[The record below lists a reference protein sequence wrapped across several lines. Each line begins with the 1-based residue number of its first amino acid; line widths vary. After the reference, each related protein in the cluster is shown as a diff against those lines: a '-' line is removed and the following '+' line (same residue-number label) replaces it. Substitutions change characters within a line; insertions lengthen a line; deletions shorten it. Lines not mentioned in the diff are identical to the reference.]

1 VEGFAV
7 PSEQVSQRRLAV
19 ILAAD
24 VAGYSRLMSE
34 DEEATLNILA
44 TYQEVI
50 AGLVGEHQGRIFGM
64 AGDSVMVEFASA
76 VQAVRCAVA
85 IQRALTRRN
94 ADLPEH
100 RLMSFRIGINL
111 GDVIARDRDLYGDG
125 VNIAARLQTLAQ
137 PGCICISASVHDQI
151 VGKLK
156 FACQFLGEQIVKNIA
171 RPVTVYSLDPRPE
184 APIPVS
190 ELQKGTLVLPDKPSI
205 AVLPFTNM
213 SGDAEQEYF
222 ADGLTEDLITALAR
236 FRWFFVIAQNSSFA
250 YKGRALTVQQVGRE
264 LGVRYVLQG
273 STRKS
278 TDRVRVTVQ
287 LIEAEAG
294 RHVWAERYDRD
305 LVDLFMMQDEIVD
318 RVVGT
323 IEPEMLRTETMRA
336 TRKGPETLTA
346 WELTF
351 RGIWHFSQFT
361 KDDHRRARELFRKAI
376 EVAPHVAEGHT
387 WLGRSS
393 AAQVFYGWSDNPA
406 ADLAE
411 GWQAALRATRLAEAD
426 PYAHYAVGVVSI
438 VMKRPA
444 QAIEAAQRAID
455 LSPSFAL
462 GYFLLGMARLF
473 TRRAAQAIDPL
484 QRGLR
489 LSPHDPQ
496 AFIWLQYLAFAHFL
510 SGDTEEAVQCAR
522 DAAAKRPEWF
532 SAHCV
537 LACSLAELDRQDEA
551 QQAVAEMERILAT
564 EEQGLEDFLAR
575 FIDPADRERVWQGL
589 RKAGWQ
595 GQLRS

>member
-1 VEGFAV
+1 V
-7 PSEQVSQRRLAV
+7 PSDEANQRRLAV

-34 DEEATLNILA
+34 DEEAALNTLA

-50 AGLVGEHQGRIFGM
+50 AGLVGEHHGRIFGI

-85 IQRALTRRN
+85 IQRALSRRN

-100 RLMSFRIGINL
+100 RQMSFRIGINL
-111 GDVIARDRDLYGDG
+111 GDVIAREHDLYGDG
-125 VNIAARLQTLAQ
+125 VNIAARLQTLSQ
-137 PGCICISASVHDQI
+137 PGCICISASVHEQI
-151 VGKLK
+151 VGKLS

-171 RPVTVYSLDPRPE
+171 RPVSVYGLDPRPE

-190 ELQKGTLVLPDKPSI
+190 ELQKGNLALPDKPSI
-205 AVLPFTNM
+205 AILPFTNM

-236 FRWFFVIAQNSSFA
+236 FRWFFVIDRNSSFT
-250 YKGRALTVQQVGRE
+250 YKGRAATVRQVGRE
-264 LGVRYVLQG
+264 LGVGYVLEG

-278 TDRVRVTVQ
+278 GDRVRVTVQ
-287 LIEAEAG
+287 LVEAETG
-294 RHVWAERYDRD
+294 RHVWAERYDRE
-305 LVDLFMMQDEIVD
+305 LVDLFVLQDEIVD
-318 RVVGT
+318 RVVGA
-323 IEPEMLRTETMRA
+323 IEPEMLRTETLRA
-336 TRKGPETLTA
+336 RRKGSENLTA

-351 RGIWHFSQFT
+351 RGIWHWSQFT

-376 EVAPHVAEGHT
+376 EIAPDVAEGHT
-387 WLGRSS
+387 WLGRIS
-393 AAQVFYGWSDNPA
+393 AAHVFYGSSDNPA

-411 GWQAALRATRLAEAD
+411 GWQAALKATRLAEAD
-426 PYAHYAVGVVSI
+426 PYAHYAVGIVSI
-438 VMKRPA
+438 MMKRPA

-462 GYFLLGMARLF
+462 GYLLLGMARLLMH
-473 TRRAAQAIDPL
+473 RAAQAIDPL

-496 AFIWLQYLAFAHFL
+496 AFIWLQFLSFAHFL
-510 SGDTEEAVQCAR
+510 SGETEEAVQRAR

-532 SAHCV
+532 SSHCV
-537 LACSLAELDRQDEA
+537 LACSLAELGRLDEA
-551 QQAVAEMERILAT
+551 KQAVAEMERVLAN
-564 EEQGLEDFLAR
+564 GSLEDFLAR
-575 FIDPADRERVWQGL
+575 FVDPADRERIWHGL
-589 RKAGWQ
+589 HKAGW
-595 GQLRS
+595 GEKLRS